1 MSRILFPQEVRSLHD
16 WNGRTISKRALD
28 KLQPGCIV
36 RCIIGNESSEP
47 LIWQAVYFE
56 LIKIKDG
63 TFWGKTLD
71 TYRLAEDY
79 IGLPIDSIFTFR
91 KNHILEIPIM
101 WQPSYIR
108 KQFDKYLVQ

>member
-1 MSRILFPQEVRSLHD
+1 MSRVLFPQESRILHD
-16 WNGRTISKRALD
+16 WNGQIISKHALD

-36 RCIIGNESSEP
+36 RCVIGNESTKLPAWE
-47 LIWQAVYFE
+47 AVYFE
-56 LIKIKDG
+56 LVKIKDG

-71 TYRLAEDY
+71 TYRLGEDY

-91 KNHILEIPIM
+91 KNHIMEIPIM

-108 KQFDKYLVQ
+108 KQFNKYLVQ